1 MTYAG
6 LVVIHQHGLKS
17 TTSAGAVRDVRDMRE
32 WRDSKFR
39 TSDPRVTPVPLVS
52 LVSPLSSGWS
62 ELPLGLALRYS
73 YCHPIGGVMITPD
86 VLTEYLLR
94 MMPDASVTVS
104 DRTGTMDHLK
114 VVVVSAAFA
123 GKNLLDRHRLIYQ
136 ALDGPLKDGRIHA
149 LELTAKTTDEA

>member
-1 MTYAG
+1 MPIRKQFGFPCKEEIFGQVMYAG
-6 LVVIHQHGLKS
+6 LVVIHHHGLKS

-73 YCHPIGGVMITPD
+73 YCHSIGGVMITP
-86 VLTEYLLR
+86 
-94 MMPDASVTVS
+94 A
-104 DRTGTMDHLK
+104 
-114 VVVVSAAFA
+114 VVM
-123 GKNLLDRHRLIYQ
+123 L
-136 ALDGPLKDGRIHA
+136 
-149 LELTAKTTDEA
+149 